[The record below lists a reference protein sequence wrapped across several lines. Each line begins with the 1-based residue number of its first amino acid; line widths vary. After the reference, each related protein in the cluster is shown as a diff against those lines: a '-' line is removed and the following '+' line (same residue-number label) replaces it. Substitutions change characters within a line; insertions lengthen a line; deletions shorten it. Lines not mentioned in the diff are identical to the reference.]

1 MKEKL
6 KIVIL
11 DANCA
16 NPGDLSWEEFEELG
30 EVTVYPH
37 TEDGQVVER
46 AKDADIIIDNK
57 VNITAQTI
65 KALPKLKYIGLL
77 STGYNVVDIA
87 CAKKAGIPVC
97 NVPAYSTMSVAQHA
111 VMLMTALA
119 AKLPEHAQAVE
130 AGEWGDCKNFCLFKG
145 EVTELWGKTLGI
157 IGYGSIGRAVAKIAL
172 AMRMNVTA
180 CRRHTCAE
188 DKGVKLIV
196 DRDELIAQADVI
208 TLHCDLNAGNANMV
222 NGDFL
227 SKVKKGAILINTA
240 RGGLVDEKAV
250 AKALEDGV
258 LSGYGADVLAEE
270 PPTHGSPLIGA
281 KNCIITPHVAWASRE
296 ARARLLKAAKKNIDA
311 FLAGDPT
318 NIVY

>member
-130 AGEWGDCKNFCLFKG
+130 AGEWGDCKNFC
-145 EVTELWGKTLGI
+145 
-157 IGYGSIGRAVAKIAL
+157 GRAVAKIAL
-172 AMRMNVTA
+172 AMGMNVTA